1 MGSLACR
8 VLRTG
13 RRRLA
18 PAARVAG
25 LVAALAALAALAG
38 ATPAAGQTPPPL
50 AVVVNPGVTVDELTM
65 AEFRRMLLGDREFWP
80 SGERVAI
87 LIRAPVA
94 RERDLIVRTVCEM
107 TEAQFRKHWI
117 AKLFR
122 AETPSG
128 PQIVSST
135 EATLEQ
141 VRAIPGAI
149 AVMPFDAVTEGV
161 KVLAIDGRR
170 PGDAGYPFR

>member
-1 MGSLACR
+1 MGSLAYR
-8 VLRTG
+8 AIRTG
-13 RRRLA
+13 RR
-18 PAARVAG
+18 
-25 LVAALAALAALAG
+25 LAALAAGLAG
-38 ATPAAGQTPPPL
+38 LAALAVATPAAGQTPPPL
-50 AVVVNPGVTVDELTM
+50 AVVVNPGETVDGLTM

-128 PQIVSST
+128 PQIVGSI

-141 VRAIPGAI
+141 VRALPGAI
-149 AVMPFDAVTEGV
+149 AVVPFDAVTAGV